1 MAIAPKPNPETVAAL
16 LDTTWRITAE
26 ERALT
31 ESLDRKASTL
41 ATFASVVLS
50 LTASLGAGFL
60 AAFDEPWAFAL
71 YVLGLLALIG
81 SVFLAIRVLLP
92 KEHVTLGLE
101 YVRRFPMWSEILKP
115 AEQIRGETMRTLIE
129 ALAEE
134 RSANQDKSRGVRRAF
149 QLLLVGLAFVVL
161 QASILGAK
169 ELR

>member
-1 MAIAPKPNPETVAAL
+1 MAVGPKINSETVQVL
-16 LDTTWRITAE
+16 LDTTWRISAD
-26 ERALT
+26 ERAWT

-81 SVFLAIRVLLP
+81 SVFLAIRVLLAR
-92 KEHVTLGLE
+92 ERVSFGLE
-101 YVRRFPMWSEILKP
+101 YVRRFPMWSELLKP
-115 AEQIRGETMRTLIE
+115 AEQVRVETMGTLIE

-134 RSANQDKSRGVRRAF
+134 RRANRFKTRRVRRAF

-169 ELR
+169 ELT